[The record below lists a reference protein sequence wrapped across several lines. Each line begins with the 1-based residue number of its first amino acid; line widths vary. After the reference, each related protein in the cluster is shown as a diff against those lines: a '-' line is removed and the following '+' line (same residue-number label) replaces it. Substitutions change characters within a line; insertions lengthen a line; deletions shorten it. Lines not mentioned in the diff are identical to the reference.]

1 MDLPGSRNR
10 RGPHRKFPK
19 ITRALALAQQET
31 TSSDEDADDGSAE
44 VGTIETSEDARRVLK
59 HARYVSALDV
69 DTAKEDTS
77 EDDAASASG
86 GDSTPAAS
94 PAPSPGAVGEKQRRR
109 DAAEPADSK
118 PAGSVSPVVV
128 GPAVEDVRESV
139 DPVAVSR
146 PANEPDT
153 VPVKPS
159 PSNARR
165 SHPSATSSRTQS
177 LDETKRRKEFR
188 ATRKPLFGVP
198 DAASRA
204 EAWRRGFRAW
214 REARGIARSAK
225 VFIVV
230 GSYSDARASS
240 LRRGWVENEDR
251 DSPYFDLKWTTRA
264 RDVSRASRDDEA
276 RRREKTWRR
285 PNHGKGTTRG
295 LGSYPPGTRR
305 RWR

>member
-1 MDLPGSRNR
+1 M
-10 RGPHRKFPK
+10 
-19 ITRALALAQQET
+19 
-31 TSSDEDADDGSAE
+31 
-44 VGTIETSEDARRVLK
+44 
-59 HARYVSALDV
+59 

-86 GDSTPAAS
+86 GDSTPRGVA
-94 PAPSPGAVGEKQRRR
+94 GAVTRRRRGEKQRRR

-146 PANEPDT
+146 PANEPDA
-153 VPVKPS
+153 VAVKPS

-165 SHPSATSSRTQS
+165 SHPSAMSSRTLS
-177 LDETKRRKEFR
+177 TRRNGEKNFARRE
-188 ATRKPLFGVP
+188 KPLFGVP

-230 GSYSDARASS
+230 GSYSDARASL

-264 RDVSRASRDDEA
+264 DGPREP
-276 RRREKTWRR
+276 RR
-285 PNHGKGTTRG
+285 
-295 LGSYPPGTRR
+295 
-305 RWR
+305 